1 MTSSFIIIPLP
12 ISLSEFLLIALVVLL
27 IFALRRAPGIMN
39 RIEKEINRSH
49 EDTNDKR
56 NDTI

>member
-27 IFALRRAPGIMN
+27 IYAIRRTPQIMS
-39 RIEKEINRSH
+39 RIEKEMNKSHDDIND
-49 EDTNDKR
+49 EK